1 MQTELRLRETLNDK
15 QIKII
20 LALQDELRNAKTIL
34 LSPRLRS
41 KIADHRRSMSN
52 AEEMLD
58 SRRPDRVNKSPIK
71 LQKIEERRVPKEE
84 GYQSRTPRSQLMKA
98 SFHLTIER

>member
-41 KIADHRRSMSN
+41 KITDYSRSMTN

-71 LQKIEERRVPKEE
+71 LQKIEERRVPREDGLK
-84 GYQSRTPRSQLMKA
+84 SRTPKGQMMKK
-98 SFHLTIER
+98 SFHFTIDH